1 MSACFSTFITVYVI
15 DAKYTTNTNVG
26 VYTPTGILVI
36 AIKLINS
43 ISQSAELPLF
53 EQKHLKYLFDD
64 ILQPYILIL
73 L

>member
-36 AIKLINS
+36 AIKLVS
-43 ISQSAELPLF
+43 RKVLELLLF